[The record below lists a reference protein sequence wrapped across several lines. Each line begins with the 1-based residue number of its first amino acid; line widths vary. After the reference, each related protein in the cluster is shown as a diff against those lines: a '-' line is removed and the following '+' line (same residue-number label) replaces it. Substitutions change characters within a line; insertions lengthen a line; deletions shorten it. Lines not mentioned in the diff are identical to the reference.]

1 MFNNNACLYILHVT
15 CTTIDRWQLAEV
27 QVTSGLKFRNWKVER
42 GLETQVASSVE
53 EPSVYGTT
61 TSATEP
67 SLMKKWRECH
77 MPQDTHERN
86 YNDTRIKHSK

>member
-1 MFNNNACLYILHVT
+1 MYTTSVT
-15 CTTIDRWQLAEV
+15 CTTID
-27 QVTSGLKFRNWKVER
+27 GCLKSRNWKVER